1 MSSSRGQFIQQ
12 QQVSAGCY
20 HFLLVSQVMQPRM
33 APGTF
38 KALTTM
44 LRLVNN
50 VVGGFSFVYLAKLF
64 KVQGSSSTSLDQELV
79 TA

>member
-1 MSSSRGQFIQQ
+1 
-12 QQVSAGCY
+12 
-20 HFLLVSQVMQPRM
+20 M

-50 VVGGFSFVYLAKLF
+50 VVGGFSFVFLAKLF